1 MNRPPAGVRAVLR
14 AQRAALD
21 KVVPDRRRALM
32 GIAED
37 VQRQLEQRL
46 QRLSGSPERY
56 QTQEVRVLLA
66 QVREVVDTL
75 GSEFGV
81 RVGEE
86 LEALGR
92 EAAGIGRE
100 SLLAEI
106 DAWADKFQGSVRRIA
121 PVELA
126 GDLLG
131 PGLLEY
137 YDVSRSTYGMDAI
150 RQMRQ
155 SLAASSLSGETVWV
169 ATQKLSQKLDMPEWR
184 AERIV
189 RTEQSFALH
198 ARQMADLQ
206 AAYGPGAPGWKK
218 QLVAVHDDRTGDDSI
233 FVDGQTRALGEP
245 FEDNEGRSY
254 QHPPNRPNDRE
265 VVVFVPEV
273 APSGASGPDDFFGP
287 DVGTHSGRPFDA
299 SKAGGPIEQL
309 DWRTAEVTAED
320 VALVEDHVR
329 RFNDPPLQRESH
341 MVERLKRIVAG
352 EIQAEAVDLRFFTHE
367 RRELQRYIA
376 LGYPNGQ
383 PEGGEEAY
391 LLWNNAHTATL
402 EDYGL
407 REAPGVLFHPGAE
420 KKP

>member
-37 VQRQLEQRL
+37 VQRQFEQRL

-75 GSEFGV
+75 GAEFGV
-81 RVGEE
+81 RVGGE

-106 DAWADKFQGSVRRIA
+106 DAWADKFQGSVRRVA

-126 GDLLG
+126 GELLG

-150 RQMRQ
+150 RKMRQ

-189 RTEQSFALH
+189 RTEQSFAMH
-198 ARQMADLQ
+198 ARQMDDLQ
-206 AAYGPGAPGWKK
+206 TAYGPGAPGWKK

-233 FVDGQTRALGEP
+233 FVDGQTRALGKP

-265 VVVFVPEV
+265 IVVFVPDV
-273 APSGASGPDDFFGP
+273 ASGE
-287 DVGTHSGRPFDA
+287 T
-299 SKAGGPIEQL
+299 
-309 DWRTAEVTAED
+309 
-320 VALVEDHVR
+320 
-329 RFNDPPLQRESH
+329 
-341 MVERLKRIVAG
+341 
-352 EIQAEAVDLRFFTHE
+352 
-367 RRELQRYIA
+367 
-376 LGYPNGQ
+376 
-383 PEGGEEAY
+383 
-391 LLWNNAHTATL
+391 
-402 EDYGL
+402 
-407 REAPGVLFHPGAE
+407 
-420 KKP
+420 